1 MLILESWNGLFRL
14 VAWMALPRS
23 PHAVVPP
30 PGGGLGVRND
40 AGDGGKEPREPEEW
54 FREIFETW
62 FEPVLRLFVRRGIP
76 RDSAS
81 DLTQETFLRV
91 YRGFGRFRG
100 EASLRT
106 WIFHIAGNVWHNE
119 VRRLRTEKR
128 EGWEVSLQALT
139 ESGPALPADCLF
151 EGWGGAPG
159 ALDEILADEKK
170 RRLYTALDNLPAR
183 MRRCVLLRIYGN
195 LKYREIAVLMGT
207 SIETVKSQ
215 LSQAQDRLER
225 ELGPY
230 FESFEVRGD
239 RD

>member
-1 MLILESWNGLFRL
+1 MLIFESWNGLFRL
-14 VAWMALPRS
+14 IVWMALPRS
-23 PHAVVPP
+23 PRSAAPP
-30 PGGGLGVRND
+30 PGGGFGAGNG
-40 AGDGGKEPREPEEW
+40 AGDGGKEPREPEER
-54 FREIFETW
+54 FHEVFETW

-76 RDSAS
+76 RDSAR

-91 YRGFGRFRG
+91 YRGFERFRG

-106 WIFHIAGNVWHNE
+106 WIFHIAGNVWRNE
-119 VRRLRTEKR
+119 VRRLRAEKR

-183 MRRCVLLRIYGN
+183 MRRCVLLRIHGN

-215 LSQAQDRLER
+215 LSQAQGRLER

-230 FESFEVRGD
+230 FESFELRGD